1 MKDLSQ
7 KHIVLGLSGGIACYK
22 AAELCR
28 LLIKAGASVQVVMT
42 QAATQFITP
51 VTMQALSG
59 REVFISQWDDR
70 QFNNM
75 AHINLTRA
83 ADAILI
89 APASADFMAK
99 LIHGRADDLLSL
111 LCLARPVQSTPL
123 ILAPAMNREMWSHP
137 ATQRNVSQLRQD
149 GAWVLGVAQGDQAC
163 GETGDGRMLEPED
176 IFEDLCDFFEPQV
189 LASKR
194 VLINAGPTFEPI
206 DPVRG
211 LTNLSSGKMG
221 FALAKA
227 ARAAGASVT
236 LVSGPVHLSTP
247 RGVRRVDVQT
257 AKDMHDQVL
266 LEVEHAD
273 VFIATAAVAD
283 WRVKNY
289 STAKL
294 KKGEQREPPQL
305 EFEENPD
312 ILSAVA
318 HGPRALSK
326 ALFCVGFSAESHD
339 LLKHASEKRIRK
351 GVPLMVGNLGPMTF
365 GRDDNELLLIDENGV
380 RTLERNTKEELARLL
395 VADVAQRLSDFFKGQ
410 KQ

>member
-1 MKDLSQ
+1 
-7 KHIVLGLSGGIACYK
+7 
-22 AAELCR
+22 
-28 LLIKAGASVQVVMT
+28 
-42 QAATQFITP
+42 
-51 VTMQALSG
+51 
-59 REVFISQWDDR
+59 
-70 QFNNM
+70 
-75 AHINLTRA
+75 
-83 ADAILI
+83 
-89 APASADFMAK
+89 
-99 LIHGRADDLLSL
+99 
-111 LCLARPVQSTPL
+111 
-123 ILAPAMNREMWSHP
+123 
-137 ATQRNVSQLRQD
+137 
-149 GAWVLGVAQGDQAC
+149 
-163 GETGDGRMLEPED
+163 
-176 IFEDLCDFFEPQV
+176 V

-221 FALAKA
+221 FALARA

-266 LEVEHAD
+266 LEAEHAD

-289 STAKL
+289 SSSKL
-294 KKGEQREPPQL
+294 KKGEQKQPPQL

-318 HGPRALSK
+318 HGQRALDK

-339 LLKHASEKRIRK
+339 LLQHASEKRIRK

-365 GRDDNELLLIDENGV
+365 GRDDNELLLIDANGV
-380 RTLERNTKEELARLL
+380 KTLERNTKEELARLL
-395 VADVAQRLSDFFKGQ
+395 VADVAHRLNGFFEG
-410 KQ
+410 